1 MYEMKRLRRILSLSL
16 MFAVSV
22 AIMPGTSGSAAKLKK
37 GAEDAQSMEAG
48 TNSGKCGKSASF
60 TLDNGVLTISGSGTC
75 AGGKWDKKSVKK
87 VIIKNGITGIGAETF
102 QGCTELT
109 DIEIPDS
116 VTSISTVVFAGC
128 DKLEKAVFGTKK
140 KINTDRRAFEKWSG
154 TAYFYTASGILTKSL
169 STSNI
174 KYLDKNIECAF
185 YIRKDNFQPAE
196 NGNTSYATNL
206 YKSAGKGRIKE
217 AKKIFSSVADV
228 EANIETAPDVSK
240 FLGPDQKVNWY
251 VVKVENDGWH
261 IDGVITS
268 KESTVTPDKDGDIT
282 VKNVALYYDVNAS
295 DATLG
300 DYALKDG
307 VYEDSKKYNKGD
319 KVTVIDQIPERKGY
333 KFIGWNTSD
342 KANAE
347 HEVYKPGVTFDF
359 PDVSTLTLYAVWQ
372 KNESKLNYD
381 VNASDASF
389 GEGSYKLTN
398 GVYTDS
404 NSYSSG
410 DKVTLIGESP
420 KRDGYTFVGW
430 SEKKDETDSSKIYKG
445 KSELVYP
452 DTDNYTLYAIW
463 SKNEEGSTYPA
474 ALAVICVLIVV
485 GTYGYT
491 RKRKNVN

>member
-1 MYEMKRLRRILSLSL
+1 MKSLRRILSLSL

-37 GAEDAQSMEAG
+37 GAEDVQSMEAG

-60 TLDNGVLTISGSGTC
+60 TLENGVLTISGSGTC
-75 AGGKWDKKSVKK
+75 TEGNWDKKSVKK
-87 VIIKNGITGIGAETF
+87 IIIKSGITGIYRNTF
-102 QGCTELT
+102 SGLAELT
-109 DIEIPDS
+109 DVEIADT
-116 VTSISTVVFAGC
+116 VTSISTKVFEGC
-128 DKLEKAVFGTKK
+128 NKLDKVTIDTKK
-140 KINTDRRAFEKWSG
+140 KMNVYRDAFEGCSG
-154 TAYFYTASGILTKSL
+154 TVYCYTASGILTKSL
-169 STSNI
+169 STNNI
-174 KYLDKNIECAF
+174 KYLDKNIECSF
-185 YIRKDNFQPAE
+185 YIRKDNFQPNE
-196 NGNTSYATNL
+196 NGNTSYASNL
-206 YKSAGKGRIKE
+206 YNRAGKGRIKE
-217 AKKIFSSVADV
+217 AKKIFSSIEDV
-228 EANIETAPDVSK
+228 EANIESAPDVSK
-240 FLGPDQKVNWY
+240 FLKENQKVNWY
-251 VVKVENDGWH
+251 VVKVEGDGWH

-300 DYALKDG
+300 DYAMKDG

-347 HEVYKPGVTFDF
+347 HEAYKPGETFDF
-359 PDVSTLTLYAVWQ
+359 PDVPTLTLYAVWQ
-372 KNESKLNYD
+372 KNGSKLNYD
-381 VNASDASF
+381 VNASDARF

-398 GVYTDS
+398 GIYTDS
-404 NSYSSG
+404 NSYSLG
-410 DKVTLIGESP
+410 DKIRLIGENP
-420 KRDGYTFVGW
+420 QRDGYTFVGW
-430 SEKKDETDSSKIYKG
+430 SEKEDETDSSKIYKG
-445 KSELVYP
+445 NSEWVYP
-452 DTDNYTLYAIW
+452 VNDNYTLYAIW